1 MSHVELAFS
10 SNLILD
16 NCPACFNGLEFGVV
30 GRRAYDLVPLLSSK
44 FVKRVGWR
52 PGSFS
57 FREWDCTMALKGVKS
72 LVPRGALL
80 ARHAPHEPNP
90 FLQVNT
96 HDNTASAAHRG
107 VRRDSGLS
115 PLSWETPSLARHA
128 LLGLLCDVVW
138 VSDLE

>member
-1 MSHVELAFS
+1 MDA
-10 SNLILD
+10 
-16 NCPACFNGLEFGVV
+16 
-30 GRRAYDLVPLLSSK
+30 
-44 FVKRVGWR
+44 
-52 PGSFS
+52 GSFS

-115 PLSWETPSLARHA
+115 PLSWETPSLARHS

-138 VSDLE
+138 VSDLECHRRMGAELWHGDGSGPGLCPRYPLCRDPPYGFPVCGP